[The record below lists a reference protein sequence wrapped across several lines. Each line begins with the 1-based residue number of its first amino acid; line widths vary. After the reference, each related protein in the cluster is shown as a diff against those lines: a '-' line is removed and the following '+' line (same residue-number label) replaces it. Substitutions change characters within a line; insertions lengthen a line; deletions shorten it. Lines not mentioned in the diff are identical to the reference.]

1 MTKGEIRVSDFG
13 RLLFGNIDS
22 VWQMVLLL
30 VIYALLLGSIF
41 MAVRSVYVRVEKSGV
56 LHKASKATKEKFSL
70 SYMKRKNEEEEFWNE
85 YGMQEKMPL
94 LYRLDRLIDY
104 CGLRSTFKFASADIL
119 VLIFAILIIG
129 GFFVGYATGL
139 GIILGMLLGVAFSV
153 VIYTVMRFIA
163 DQNFDLIE
171 NNMVSFVNAVSTES
185 KSSDDLI
192 TILDNAKTTLCRPLR
207 RAIVACCT
215 EARATGKIDLA
226 LHHFEL
232 NIENFQMKKI
242 IRNLGMCV
250 HTNADYSKIIDQCR
264 LGLKEHIAAREER
277 KAINGNNRTAI
288 IGMVALGVVGLFLT
302 GNIVETS
309 NVFTYLWSFQL
320 GRIVLIYTL
329 AVLFY
334 CVISLFISRERN

>member
-1 MTKGEIRVSDFG
+1 MSDFR
-13 RLLFGNIDS
+13 RLLFGNING
-22 VWQMVLLL
+22 VWQIILLL
-30 VIYALLLGSIF
+30 VIYVLLLGTIF
-41 MAVRSVYVRVEKSGV
+41 IAVRSVYVRVEKSGV

-70 SYMKRKNEEEEFWNE
+70 SYMKRKNDEEEVWNE
-85 YGMQEKMPL
+85 HGMQEKMPL

-104 CGLRSTFKFASADIL
+104 CGIRSTFKFASADIL
-119 VLIFAILIIG
+119 VLIFSVLVIG
-129 GFFVGYATGL
+129 GFFAGYATGI
-139 GIILGMLLGVAFSV
+139 GIILGMLLGAAVSV
-153 VIYTVMRFIA
+153 VIYTVMRFVA

-207 RAIVACCT
+207 RAITACCT

-226 LHHFEL
+226 LHHFEMAV
-232 NIENFQMKKI
+232 ENFQMKKT

-250 HTNADYSKIIDQCR
+250 HTNADYAKIIDQCR
-264 LGLKEHIAAREER
+264 LGLKEHIASREER

-288 IGMVALGVVGLFLT
+288 ISMVALGVVGLFMT

-309 NVFTYLWSFQL
+309 NVFTYLWSFML

-334 CVISLFISRERN
+334 CIVSLFISKERN